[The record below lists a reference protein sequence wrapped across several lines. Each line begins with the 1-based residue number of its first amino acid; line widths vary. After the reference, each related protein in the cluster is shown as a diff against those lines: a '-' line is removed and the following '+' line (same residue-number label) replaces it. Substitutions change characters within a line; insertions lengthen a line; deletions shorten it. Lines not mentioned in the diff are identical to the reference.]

1 VLFDVFYCVEAH
13 GADESSLDY
22 SDSFMFRDCY
32 EDCWTGKHLGF
43 AIAAGIALVIYH
55 PVTVVTRPLWQL
67 YETDLH
73 ILTRP
78 TFYLQKSLVDVII
91 VVIRRTLRKNHQT
104 AHAVVYLVV
113 ISIHFFVS
121 LVRSPYNY
129 AKTNLW
135 QGIALC
141 ACMWISLLSLIQMQ
155 YGILTGSVADEAL
168 LAGLG
173 SLLRKLYLV
182 LGLTVQVFCIKSLI
196 VTTKHPRLEAL
207 FKFGFNLKN
216 VPPPPGIEHTL
227 HYAEQVNKEFPRDSR
242 VVVPSRSLT

>member
-1 VLFDVFYCVEAH
+1 
-13 GADESSLDY
+13 
-22 SDSFMFRDCY
+22 
-32 EDCWTGKHLGF
+32 
-43 AIAAGIALVIYH
+43 
-55 PVTVVTRPLWQL
+55 
-67 YETDLH
+67 LH

-113 ISIHFFVS
+113 LSIHFFVS

-155 YGILTGSVADEAL
+155 YDILTGSVADEAL

-182 LGLTVQVFCIKSLI
+182 FGLSVQVFCIKSLI

-207 FKFGFNLKN
+207 FKFGFTFKN

-227 HYAEQVNKEFPRDSR
+227 HYAEQVIEEPRDSR